1 MKASEGLQEGP
12 SRRGAGCD
20 PRALAAPPPRPC
32 KTPSQRQDSLS
43 MPGIPYPA
51 RSKPALSTWMSS
63 LAARAGAGGVLSGV
77 QCLGSPPALAKAR
90 RPV

>member
-1 MKASEGLQEGP
+1 
-12 SRRGAGCD
+12 
-20 PRALAAPPPRPC
+20 
-32 KTPSQRQDSLS
+32 

-51 RSKPALSTWMSS
+51 SSKPALSTWMSS